1 MICRRFKLYKMR
13 KSSFRNG
20 IIFFAAL
27 SLFALACQKKTERNA
42 TPPPPPNTTPNLK
55 LIADSLASPLTV
67 VEPPDHSGR
76 LFIVDQ
82 IGKVWIIGSNGSRN
96 STPFIDISS
105 KMVTLDGSY
114 DERGLLGMAFHP
126 GYGSNGRF
134 FLFYTAPPR
143 AGGPQP
149 GTGWNSL
156 TRISEFH
163 VSASSPDLADMN
175 SEKII
180 LEADHPQG
188 NHNGGTIVFGPE
200 GDLYIS
206 IGDGGGGD
214 DVGPGHVPDWYAVN
228 AGGNGQDI
236 YQNLMGSILR
246 IDVDLGSPYRVP
258 LDNPFVGTSALP
270 EIYAYGFRNPYR
282 FSMDMGGT
290 HQLLVGDA
298 GQSLYE
304 EIDLVT
310 KGGNYGWN
318 VREGAHCFNAASDH
332 SELSSC
338 PTSDSAGHPLIDPV
352 IELKN
357 YSNPGGGG
365 LATVII
371 GGYMYRGQELPGM
384 RGQYIFG
391 IFSQDGSP
399 NAKVYAATPASAGSW
414 NYQDI
419 RFKDY
424 ETNLGQY
431 LKGFGQDQSGEVYLA
446 TNDAQGISANSGRV
460 YKIVGLP

>member
-1 MICRRFKLYKMR
+1 MRNASISINLLY
-13 KSSFRNG
+13 FV
-20 IIFFAAL
+20 AL
-27 SLFALACQKKTERNA
+27 FLWALACQKKVTRDA
-42 TPPPPPNTTPNLK
+42 IPPPPPNTTPNLK

-67 VEPPDHSGR
+67 LEPPDHSGR

-82 IGKVWIIGSNGSRN
+82 IGKVWIIESNGSRN
-96 STPFIDISS
+96 PTPFIDISS

-126 GYGSNGRF
+126 SYGTNGRF

-149 GTGWNSL
+149 GTAWDNL

-163 VSASSPDLADMN
+163 VSAAGPDLADIN
-175 SEKII
+175 SEKVI

-188 NHNGGTIVFGPE
+188 NHNGGTIAFGPE

-206 IGDGGGGD
+206 IGDGGGAD
-214 DVGPGHVPDWYAVN
+214 DVGPGHVPDWYAAN

-236 YQNLMGSILR
+236 YHNLMGSILR
-246 IDVDLGSPYRVP
+246 IDIDQGNPYRVP
-258 LDNPFVGTSALP
+258 IDNPFVGSAALP

-282 FSMDMGGT
+282 FSIDMGGT
-290 HQLLVGDA
+290 HQLIVGDA

-332 SELSSC
+332 TELVSC
-338 PTSDSAGHPLIDPV
+338 PIADTANHPLIDPV

-357 YSNPGGGG
+357 HANPSGGG

-371 GGYMYRGQELPGM
+371 GGNVYRGNELPGM

-391 IFSQDGSP
+391 IFSQDGSA
-399 NAKVYAATPASAGSW
+399 NAKVYTSTPTASASW
-414 NYQDI
+414 TYQAI
-419 RFKDY
+419 RFKDFPS
-424 ETNLGQY
+424 NIGQY

-446 TNDAQGISANSGRV
+446 TNDSQGISVHSGRI
-460 YKIVGLP
+460 YKIIGLP